1 MNNISSVSFQGAKNQ
16 TQTKRQQAK
25 KNILGGALA
34 IGAGGIAK
42 NITLK
47 TLNPFLLNGL
57 TKYSSGL
64 TQDEVAIVNK
74 GITRTF
80 EELTNLAKKGVKL
93 NDYQSIPKTA
103 FQVFDDKKL
112 EQLANLAQQ
121 CIDNKDKKAAKQ
133 HIREMFKLSFDFAS
147 TNALKDTIGI
157 SIAEGKNAFFV
168 GKNSKLIQQAFKN
181 IGIEQNSVNINLK
194 KLPLAAFHEMGH
206 AYNFNNST
214 LWKSIAKIR
223 PISMIAPLIALIPA
237 FTKDAKAQDG
247 KELTAKEKRHNA
259 IRKFA
264 PLAAA
269 ATYIPTLMEEGKAT
283 LRGNKWAK
291 EALKDTPNLIKK
303 VVKSNAWGMASYT
316 LGAIG
321 VALMGFI
328 AKKVKDASDE
338 KISFK
343 NNSYLTKENNYHQG

>member
-1 MNNISSVSFQGAKNQ
+1 MNNISSVSFQGSRNQ
-16 TQTKRQQAK
+16 TQTKQQKTK

-42 NITLK
+42 NITSKAFSPMLLK
-47 TLNPFLLNGL
+47 GI
-57 TKYSSGL
+57 TKYSDGL
-64 TQDEVAIVNK
+64 TQDELAIANK
-74 GITRTF
+74 GVVKVF
-80 EELTNLAKKGVKL
+80 EEITNLAKKGVKL
-93 NDYQSIPKTA
+93 NDYQSYPKTA
-103 FQVFDDKKL
+103 LQTFDEKKF
-112 EQLANLAQQ
+112 EQLANLVQQ

-133 HIREMFKLSFDFAS
+133 HFREMFKTSFDFAS
-147 TNALKDTIGI
+147 TNAIRDTIGH
-157 SIAEGKNAFFV
+157 STKEGKNAFFV
-168 GKNSKLIQQAFKN
+168 GKIPNFLKQAFEN
-181 IGIEQNSVNINLK
+181 IGFKPNSINVNLK

-214 LWKSIAKIR
+214 FWKSIAKMR
-223 PISMIAPLIALIPA
+223 QISAFAPLIALIPA
-237 FTKDAKAQDG
+237 FTKDIKAQDG
-247 KELTAKEKRHNA
+247 KELTAKEKSHNA

-291 EALKDTPNLIKK
+291 EVFKDTPNLIKK
-303 VVKSNAWGMASYT
+303 VAKSNTWGMASYT

-338 KISFK
+338 KIAFK
-343 NNSYLTKENNYHQG
+343 SNNYLMKENNYHQG